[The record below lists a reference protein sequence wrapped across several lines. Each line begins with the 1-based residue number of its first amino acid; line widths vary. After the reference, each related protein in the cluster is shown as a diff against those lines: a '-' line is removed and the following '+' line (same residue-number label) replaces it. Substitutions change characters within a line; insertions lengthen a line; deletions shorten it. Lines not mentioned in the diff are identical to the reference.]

1 MFLTP
6 VQEGLSSKFPKSSSP
21 VWERRGAQS
30 PGRDLR
36 VASPSGVLSD
46 EVKPVNLVSQDGD
59 DMLSAMTL
67 THTGRKEGL
76 RTLGCNGGSRLQ
88 DRSPVCSLLL
98 ATRMV
103 TYLLT
108 SFMPHAR
115 QSWGGPCPAKP
126 TGSSSSMP
134 SPADL
139 QERETE
145 NIPHG
150 HGISRFSHNGHGLQ

>member
-1 MFLTP
+1 MLLLP
-6 VQEGLSSKFPKSSSP
+6 LGHSLMK
-21 VWERRGAQS
+21 
-30 PGRDLR
+30 
-36 VASPSGVLSD
+36 
-46 EVKPVNLVSQDGD
+46 VKPVKLVSQDGD

-67 THTGRKEGL
+67 THTGYKEQL

-88 DRSPVCSLLL
+88 DRSPVRSLQS

-103 TYLLT
+103 THLLT

-126 TGSSSSMP
+126 TGSSNGMP

-139 QERETE
+139 QERETD
-145 NIPHG
+145 NIPRG
-150 HGISRFSHNGHGLQ
+150 HGISRFSHNGHWLQREGRGVAITEECRNDSQRFKSSHDQKICSCIKF